1 MNTEPTDK
9 IVIRDIDIPF
19 GRLVLLLLKLM
30 LASIPAIIVFY
41 LLFAVLALVFL
52 AIFGGGAAFWQLSR
66 SPGLSACA
74 ATAGRREWHCG
85 ENAVRLVGEGHREK
99 GGKVGR
105 AAAVAPL
112 FVPPLCARCRPL
124 QGPLQAGAARV
135 CDWMRAG

>member
-52 AIFGGGAAFWQLSR
+52 AIFGGGAALLQS
-66 SPGLSACA
+66 
-74 ATAGRREWHCG
+74 
-85 ENAVRLVGEGHREK
+85 
-99 GGKVGR
+99 
-105 AAAVAPL
+105 L
-112 FVPPLCARCRPL
+112 F
-124 QGPLQAGAARV
+124 GS
-135 CDWMRAG
+135 